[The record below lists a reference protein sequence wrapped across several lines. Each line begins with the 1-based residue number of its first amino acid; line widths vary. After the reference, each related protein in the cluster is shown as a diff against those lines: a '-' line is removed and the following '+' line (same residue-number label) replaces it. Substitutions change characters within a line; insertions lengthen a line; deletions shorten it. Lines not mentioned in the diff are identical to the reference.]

1 MEMMSEG
8 FRWPG
13 ERRIAVTFDVFVEG
27 WSDGRAPGITPMGN
41 PLPPAEGRV
50 DTMAI
55 SWAAYG
61 VNAGVYR
68 LMDAL
73 GSHDARANM
82 VVNGVIAERSPS
94 TVREISSAGHEIS
107 SHSYAMDVIP
117 VLLDEAAER
126 ANVSRCSQVLGE
138 ASGQQIK
145 GWLSPR
151 VTPSLRTEELL
162 AEAAYTW
169 HGDCLD
175 TDLPTVHRAS
185 GRTIAAL
192 PFKTEV
198 NDMPMVKHGA
208 PGRAFLDAF
217 VQNVEVLR
225 DVSVASFM
233 NVSIHAHIGGHAV
246 PAHYFERVVATAV
259 ADPDVWVAT
268 RGEIADLAISS
279 AQAE

>member
-1 MEMMSEG
+1 MAMVSEG
-8 FRWPG
+8 LRWPG

-27 WSDGRAPGITPMGN
+27 WSDGKAPGITPMGN

-50 DTMAI
+50 DTMAV

-61 VNAGVYR
+61 VNAGIYR

-73 GSHDARANM
+73 GSHGARANM
-82 VVNGVIAERSPS
+82 VVSGVIAERSPS
-94 TVREISSAGHEIS
+94 TVQEISRAGHEIS

-117 VLLDEAAER
+117 VMLNEAAER
-126 ANVSRCSQVLGE
+126 ANVSRCTQLLGE

-151 VTPSLRTEELL
+151 VTPSQRTEGLL
-162 AEAAYTW
+162 AEAGYTW

-175 TDLPTVHRAS
+175 ADLPTVHRAS

-208 PGRAFLDAF
+208 RGREFLDAF
-217 VQNVEVLR
+217 VQNVDVLR
-225 DVSVASFM
+225 GTSLASFM
-233 NVSIHAHIGGHAV
+233 NVSIHSHIGGHAV
-246 PAHYFERVVATAV
+246 PAHYFERVVAAAV
-259 ADPDVWVAT
+259 TDPDIWVAT
-268 RGEIADLAISS
+268 RGEIAELAISS
-279 AQAE
+279 AQAN